1 MNSSQGSNSAIL
13 EEQGEE
19 ATSKPQPSTNLFPIL
34 SVKAAAACKP
44 PLRKRLLLSAEAGR
58 QTKLYR
64 QTTRMRVMPVHFYL
78 CECDNE
84 PSPKS

>member
-19 ATSKPQPSTNLFPIL
+19 ATSKPQPSTNLFPIF
-34 SVKAAAACKP
+34 SVKAAACKP
-44 PLRKRLLLSAEAGR
+44 PLRVRLLPSAEARR

-64 QTTRMRVMPVHFYL
+64 QTARMRVMPIHFYL